1 MVEFHVGWGSAFS
14 KPVEK
19 ELVMASCVWATVS
32 LGDVGVLPVL
42 HAAAVTATVAKS
54 AMRGA
59 TRVTKL
65 TSLMTSS
72 RVRGYRRECQLNRT
86 TVWAPGGSYAHPQS
100 ARRKRRTKAR

>member
-1 MVEFHVGWGSAFS
+1 MVGECHDSVECLSTGELHGGWGSALS

-19 ELVMASCVWATVS
+19 AVVIASCDWATVS
-32 LGDVGVLPVL
+32 LGDVCVLPVL

-65 TSLMTSS
+65 TSLKTSS
-72 RVRGYRRECQLNRT
+72 RVRGYRRQCHSWIVR
-86 TVWAPGGSYAHPQS
+86 
-100 ARRKRRTKAR
+100 